1 MAKVERSITGSW
13 AWLRSY
19 NYTTPIF
26 LLVSHLTNRRKIISI
41 HFPRFD
47 IFVHNSYFACENR
60 SIGNGVS
67 NLSNLQPIKVEL
79 SGTYRPDNR
88 VHQNENSS
96 VQIFFNRMDFKGAF
110 RDSTFPSRRS
120 QLPPILLPTDYY
132 VRSIGPSSFD
142 ARSRNW
148 ERGEESRKKKKKKEN
163 IGGRSVAKRVL
174 RRASYFYIIEDRLA
188 RV

>member
-1 MAKVERSITGSW
+1 M
-13 AWLRSY
+13 
-19 NYTTPIF
+19 
-26 LLVSHLTNRRKIISI
+26 
-41 HFPRFD
+41 
-47 IFVHNSYFACENR
+47 
-60 SIGNGVS
+60 S

-120 QLPPILLPTDYY
+120 QPPRSFFQRIITF
-132 VRSIGPSSFD
+132 VRSIFR
-142 ARSRNW
+142 RSTHDLET
-148 ERGEESRKKKKKKEN
+148 ERGKKKKKEN

>member
-1 MAKVERSITGSW
+1 M
-13 AWLRSY
+13 
-19 NYTTPIF
+19 
-26 LLVSHLTNRRKIISI
+26 
-41 HFPRFD
+41 
-47 IFVHNSYFACENR
+47 
-60 SIGNGVS
+60 S

-120 QLPPILLPTDYY
+120 QPPRSFFQRIITF
-132 VRSIGPSSFD
+132 VRSIFR
-142 ARSRNW
+142 RSTHDLET
-148 ERGEESRKKKKKKEN
+148 ERGGKSRERRRRRKILAGEAWQ
-163 IGGRSVAKRVL
+163 SVAKRVL

>member
-88 VHQNENSS
+88 VHQNQNSS
-96 VQIFFNRMDFKGAF
+96 VQIFFNWMDFKGAF

-120 QLPPILLPTDYY
+120 QPPRSFFQRIITF
-132 VRSIGPSSFD
+132 VRS
-142 ARSRNW
+142 
-148 ERGEESRKKKKKKEN
+148 
-163 IGGRSVAKRVL
+163 VL
-174 RRASYFYIIEDRLA
+174 RRSTHDLETERGGKSRERRRRKRRKISAGEAWQSVCYVEPRTFT
-188 RV
+188 